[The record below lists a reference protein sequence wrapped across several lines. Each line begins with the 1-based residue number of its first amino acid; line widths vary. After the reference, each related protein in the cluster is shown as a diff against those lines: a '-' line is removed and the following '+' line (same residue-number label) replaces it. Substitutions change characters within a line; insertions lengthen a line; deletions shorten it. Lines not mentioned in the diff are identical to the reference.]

1 MKFKYI
7 LAKYAVKAGIIWP
20 IGEEE
25 YHACLSRKRTPVQ
38 VWYGSPFGS
47 IAQLVEQ
54 GIEDP
59 RVASSILALG
69 TILGLF
75 TVSCSLN
82 CESA

>member
-1 MKFKYI
+1 MSNVEKITFVKFKRI
-7 LAKYAVKAGIIWP
+7 LAKYTVKAGL
-20 IGEEE
+20 
-25 YHACLSRKRTPVQ
+25 YAQ
-38 VWYGSPFGS
+38 
-47 IAQLVEQ
+47 IAQQVEQ
-54 GIEDP
+54 RIEDP